1 MLTKLQIKNFKTW
14 ADTGEIR
21 LAPITVFFGTNS
33 SGKSSLL
40 QFLLMLKQ
48 TAESP
53 DRRRILH
60 PGDQTTP
67 VELGTLRDLV
77 YKHDLSREIEFELES
92 ILPKPLHVSDPI
104 NTGENKFDLSASR
117 LNFQAKINF
126 EDVTPR
132 IQSLQYTLTDE
143 GGSGEN
149 LCVSMKQSA
158 SSQKFALEAS
168 PYKVIRNL
176 GRAWP
181 LPAPVR
187 FYGFPDEV
195 SAYYQNTGFTSDLTL
210 ALEQELRRI
219 QYLGPLRT
227 IPRRSYVWS
236 GEVPDHVGWTGSRA
250 VEALLAAQ
258 KRSISPGYKK
268 HTKPF
273 QEVIATWLKEMG
285 LLKAFE
291 VRAIAEGRKEYEVLV
306 QTPSTGTFVTLAD
319 VGFGISQVLPVIV
332 ECFYASPYTTI
343 LMEQPEIHL
352 HPAVQNSLAD
362 LFIETVSSREDGADR
377 KVQVIVES
385 HSEHFLRRLQRR
397 IAEGKINQEDVAL
410 YFCKRTDDGAAMEPL
425 RVNLL
430 GDIENW
436 PVDFFGNEM
445 EEVTARL
452 NAAAGKVHPKQ

>member
-1 MLTKLQIKNFKTW
+1 MLTKLHIKNFKTW

-33 SGKSSLL
+33 SGKSSLI

-67 VELGTLRDLV
+67 VELGTFRDLV

-92 ILPKPLHVSDPI
+92 KLPKPLHVSDPI
-104 NTGENKFDLSASR
+104 NTGDNRFDLSASR
-117 LNFQAKINF
+117 LNFQAKIKF
-126 EDVTPR
+126 EEMTPR
-132 IQSLQYTLTDE
+132 IQSLQYTLTGE
-143 GGSGEN
+143 GGSGDN
-149 LCVSMKQSA
+149 LCVSMKQSG
-158 SSQKFALEAS
+158 SSQKFDLEAS
-168 PYKVIRNL
+168 PYKVTRNP
-176 GRAWP
+176 GRAWK

-195 SAYYQNTGFTSDLTL
+195 NAYYQNAGFTSDLTL

-250 VEALLAAQ
+250 VEALLAAH

-268 HTKPF
+268 RAKPF
-273 QEVIATWLKEMG
+273 QEVIATWLREMG

-291 VRAIAEGRKEYEVLV
+291 VKPIAANRKEYEVLV
-306 QTPSTGTFVTLAD
+306 QTPSTGTSVTLAD
-319 VGFGISQVLPVIV
+319 VGFGVSQVLPVIV

-352 HPAVQNSLAD
+352 HPAVQSSLAD
-362 LFIETVSSREDGADR
+362 LFIETVSSREDSADR

-397 IAEGKINQEDVAL
+397 VAEGKIRTEDVAL
-410 YFCKRTDDGAAMEPL
+410 YFCQRTDDGAVMG
-425 RVNLL
+425 LL
-430 GDIENW
+430 HVDLFGSIENW
-436 PVDFFGNEM
+436 PKDFFGNEM
-445 EEVTARL
+445 EEITARL
-452 NAAAGKVHPKQ
+452 NAAAERAL